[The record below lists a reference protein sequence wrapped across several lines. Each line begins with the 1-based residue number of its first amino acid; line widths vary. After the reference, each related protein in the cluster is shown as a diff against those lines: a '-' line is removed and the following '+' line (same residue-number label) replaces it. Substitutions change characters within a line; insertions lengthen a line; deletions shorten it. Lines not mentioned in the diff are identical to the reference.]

1 MPARRRLVARI
12 AVAALSL
19 GALSAC
25 GTDESTSGAAAA
37 RTLPPVREASEL
49 AERANVLLGGGPTA
63 FKAQLTALRGTP
75 VVVNQWASWCG
86 PCRFEFPFF
95 RDQARKYE
103 GRVAFLGVN
112 SKDSLQEAGEFLQR
126 MPVPFPHY
134 YDKDAEVARVFK
146 GGRSWPS
153 TAFYDASGE
162 LVFTHQGQYRS
173 AEDLEAA
180 IKKYVLRD

>member
-1 MPARRRLVARI
+1 MPARHRI
-12 AVAALSL
+12 AAILAAALAL
-19 GALSAC
+19 GGLSAC
-25 GTDESTSGAAAA
+25 DAEESTSTATA

-49 AERANVLLGGGPTA
+49 AERANILLDGGPTA
-63 FKAQLTALRGTP
+63 FKEQLTALRGTP
-75 VVVNQWASWCG
+75 IVVNQWASWCG

-95 RDQARKYE
+95 RDQARKYD

-112 SKDSLQEAGEFLQR
+112 SKDSPQDAGEFLEK

-134 YDKDAEVARVFK
+134 YDQDATVARVFK
-146 GGRSWPS
+146 GGRSWPT

-173 AEDLEAA
+173 GEDLEADITRYA
-180 IKKYVLRD
+180 LRD